1 MGVFNSFIWDE
12 EFNLNVSRGKVRG
25 ASLLHKFGAVPAMS
39 QNTTG
44 TIWDVN
50 DTIYPWS
57 AFASAGTLTVNSD
70 IADANK
76 HIVII
81 GLDENYNE
89 ISEDLQLTSTSLSTT
104 KSFIRVFRA
113 YITNGS
119 TGNVAAINVLKGAS
133 TVLRISA
140 EQSQTLMAIYTIPAG
155 KTGYLYKGVC
165 SAQSSADGTGSMFV
179 RYFGETAFRVGHTFE
194 VSGSGGEYCYD
205 FSFPIPIPEKSDID
219 VRMTTRSNNGRY
231 TAAFDMLLVDN
242 DI

>member
-50 DTIYPWS
+50 DTIYPWG

-140 EQSQTLMAIYTIPAG
+140 GQSQTLMAIYTVPAG

-165 SAQSSADGTGSMFV
+165 SAQAGADGTGSMFV
-179 RYFGETAFRVGHTFE
+179 RYFGETAFRIGHTFE
-194 VSGSGGEYCYD
+194 VAGVGGKYVYD

-219 VRMTTRSNNGRY
+219 VRLTTRSNNGRY